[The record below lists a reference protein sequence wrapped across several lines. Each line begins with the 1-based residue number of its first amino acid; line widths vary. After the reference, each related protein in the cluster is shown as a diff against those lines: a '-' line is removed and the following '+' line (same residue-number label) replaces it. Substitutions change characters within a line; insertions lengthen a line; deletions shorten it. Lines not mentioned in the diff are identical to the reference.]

1 MSVLLSFE
9 SVDEIFWCG
18 QSDETSSASNFTLE
32 YFYLSEQQHEI
43 LKDSATFNVNF
54 VITLNEH

>member
-18 QSDETSSASNFTLE
+18 QSDESTFTWE
-32 YFYLSEQQHEI
+32 YLYLSEQQHEI
-43 LKDSATFNVNF
+43 LKDSATLNVNF